1 MNVFKLNKTSQLP
14 PPARQ
19 TLALQLILN
28 ATTAPY
34 MAMMQYALF
43 VVVKTFHASDWC
55 VAALYV
61 MSNICHLLAIGIS
74 ARVQRGDPIA
84 WVVWPN
90 LAAFAM
96 MLPLARVRPEMVT
109 FFVLILIAS
118 QLLRT
123 PIYLAQAILYRTH
136 FPPNVRSWAM
146 AVNLAVYMAC
156 FALFSWV
163 GGPLL
168 ERSERWLGPIFV
180 LSGLI
185 GIAGSVYFTRLRRIK
200 DADGA
205 PLARPAVA
213 AHGFTIAEQLALL
226 RHDRG
231 FRDFEISYMFF
242 GGGAIAMTVAFP
254 IYLKLE
260 FNASH
265 EQAMKAINVIPMLT
279 SVLLLPLWGSLLD
292 RKNPLIVRSWLMALW
307 GITPAI
313 FYFTGSM
320 KGVYAA
326 VFMLGLVQGGGQL
339 IWQLG
344 VNYYARAHNV
354 ALYMGV
360 HQMMTGLR
368 VVVMPFA
375 ALFVGQWIG
384 YRASM
389 LAWMV
394 MMTIGSL
401 ILWGEVRRE
410 KRLGILRSFQQQ
422 EAQAQEAQEQEAS
435 LSEI

>member
-168 ERSERWLGPIFV
+168 EQQRFEPLEIV
-180 LSGLI
+180 V
-185 GIAGSVYFTRLRRIK
+185 AGDKEDHHVVV
-200 DADGA
+200 AQ
-205 PLARPAVA
+205 PLAPAEVA
-213 AHGFTIAEQLALL
+213 AHGRRIGQRRNRLQPVVDHRDSLARHAVILDKMVGRHATRRDHMRRPAAVEGLVVDQAEHPVLGIQQLAQLPE
-226 RHDRG
+226 G
-231 FRDFEISYMFF
+231 
-242 GGGAIAMTVAFP
+242 
-254 IYLKLE
+254 
-260 FNASH
+260 SH
-265 EQAMKAINVIPMLT
+265 
-279 SVLLLPLWGSLLD
+279 
-292 RKNPLIVRSWLMALW
+292 
-307 GITPAI
+307 
-313 FYFTGSM
+313 
-320 KGVYAA
+320 
-326 VFMLGLVQGGGQL
+326 GQ
-339 IWQLG
+339 
-344 VNYYARAHNV
+344 R
-354 ALYMGV
+354 
-360 HQMMTGLR
+360 
-368 VVVMPFA
+368 
-375 ALFVGQWIG
+375 
-384 YRASM
+384 
-389 LAWMV
+389 
-394 MMTIGSL
+394 
-401 ILWGEVRRE
+401 
-410 KRLGILRSFQQQ
+410 
-422 EAQAQEAQEQEAS
+422 AQAAMATLQRRRTRPAQR
-435 LSEI
+435 